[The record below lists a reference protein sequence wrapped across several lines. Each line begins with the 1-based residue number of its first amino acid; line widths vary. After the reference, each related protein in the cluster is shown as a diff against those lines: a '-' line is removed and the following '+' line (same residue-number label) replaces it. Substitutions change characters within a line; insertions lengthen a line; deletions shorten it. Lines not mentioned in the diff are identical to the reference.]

1 MGNFHGVVPALIT
14 PFDAEGRLNE
24 EAFREV
30 MEHNIQAG
38 ADGFWITGGTGE
50 SVLLSEEEVIQI
62 AQVSADQSKG
72 RAKTIVHVGALTTQS
87 AVRMAEASRAAGV
100 DAISCVPPFFYRP
113 SDQAVVDHYKAVAG
127 AADLPF
133 FVYNQPKYTGV
144 EITPALM
151 GTLIEQIPQVAGV
164 KHSAPDFHNIRRFS
178 QMGIDVFTGS
188 GSLFLA
194 ALTAGAAGV
203 VDGPLTVA
211 PEIWVE
217 AYRAYREGDVQRAQ
231 ELQEQGAKLIDLAGK
246 YGMQATCKALVKAR
260 LGIDSGEPRPPIS
273 SLSEEQT
280 NQLLNDARA
289 IGVLPA

>member
-24 EAFREV
+24 EAYRGV

-38 ADGFWITGGTGE
+38 VDGFWITGGTGE
-50 SVLLSEEEVIQI
+50 SVLLGEEEVIQI

-113 SDQAVVDHYKAVAG
+113 PDQAVVDHYKG
-127 AADLPF
+127 CCRRGGTSLSSST
-133 FVYNQPKYTGV
+133 NQPKYTGV

-151 GTLIEQIPQVAGV
+151 STLIEQIPQVAGV

-178 QMGIDVFTGS
+178 QMGIGR
-188 GSLFLA
+188 LHRERLA
-194 ALTAGAAGV
+194 V
-203 VDGPLTVA
+203 PC
-211 PEIWVE
+211 
-217 AYRAYREGDVQRAQ
+217 RAYRWGCRSSRRPAHSGAGDMGGG
-231 ELQEQGAKLIDLAGK
+231 LP
-246 YGMQATCKALVKAR
+246 
-260 LGIDSGEPRPPIS
+260 GI
-273 SLSEEQT
+273 
-280 NQLLNDARA
+280 
-289 IGVLPA
+289 